1 MVNFIVVG
9 LIFSLYGLLGR
20 LWIHMM
26 GVIPSTLHVKVNFH
40 TDHGVAIVRGDQQ
53 VARQCLV
60 AAVNW
65 EIKQKE
71 SAEKVHL

>member
-1 MVNFIVVG
+1 
-9 LIFSLYGLLGR
+9 
-20 LWIHMM
+20 M
-26 GVIPSTLHVKVNFH
+26 GAVPSTLHVKVKFR
-40 TDHGVAIVRGDQQ
+40 TEQGITVVRGSQQ

-71 SAEKVHL
+71 PVKEIPL